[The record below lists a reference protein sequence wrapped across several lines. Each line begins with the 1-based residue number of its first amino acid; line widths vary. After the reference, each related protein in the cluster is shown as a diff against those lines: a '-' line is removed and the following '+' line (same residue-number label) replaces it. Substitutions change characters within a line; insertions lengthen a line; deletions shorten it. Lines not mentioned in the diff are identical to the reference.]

1 MSVCLRDLAD
11 VSYYGARSCLLFM
24 CVCLIHQCHSQTP
37 KLVTCFPIFCAT
49 KALSNAVKQ
58 NWRISAWNGSFQ
70 NLSEFFVCTLP
81 LAVLTWYLAKSE
93 TSRWMA
99 GHKEDQTRPT
109 FQVIKQCGGKNKQSA
124 VKTMKWSRTSWRGL
138 ELLRL
143 VPIMMRWKMFFCA
156 EKKTSSC
163 LNGFCCAS
171 LLYHLCITSASPLY
185 HPWATFLFWSQVGT
199 WWWCPSNLEWKKCL
213 IPLARKKKHV
223 NPLKTQVCKFISWI
237 SISQIFGLIG
247 AKNLILLKNKHVCCT
262 LLESNLYRQW
272 PLFSCFSYSV
282 LTFSQDDT
290 VLSRACNFER
300 DQKKSHK
307 WFVILVTQK
316 HVC

>member
-1 MSVCLRDLAD
+1 MFWSDKLGLSITYAARLPAGDSTKFGDQVSSDTKCLCILPCFLAIILSFYWYTCLIGFAHFIWWHDTGVIMPVCLRDLAD

-37 KLVTCFPIFCAT
+37 KLVTCFPIFCAA

-138 ELLRL
+138 KLLRL
-143 VPIMMRWKMFFCA
+143 VPLEWDEKCFFA
-156 EKKTSSC
+156 PRRKQVLVSMVFAAHH
-163 LNGFCCAS
+163 FCINS
-171 LLYHLCITSASPLY
+171 VSPLY

-199 WWWCPSNLEWKKCL
+199 WWWSP
-213 IPLARKKKHV
+213 
-223 NPLKTQVCKFISWI
+223 
-237 SISQIFGLIG
+237 
-247 AKNLILLKNKHVCCT
+247 
-262 LLESNLYRQW
+262 
-272 PLFSCFSYSV
+272 
-282 LTFSQDDT
+282 
-290 VLSRACNFER
+290 
-300 DQKKSHK
+300 
-307 WFVILVTQK
+307 VTSK
-316 HVC
+316 